1 LNASRRGRSRGGT
14 PSGYTPLTPAFDQ
27 PYFVGITV
35 GVDPEMTPLQPLAA
49 SPYAIRSASQW
60 QVVVGTTQQ
69 AHPNTGYMLTSSSQ
83 VTVTLPT
90 ASNPGDIVRVS
101 GVGAGGWKLA
111 QNAGQSVNAGNL
123 GASVSVGSIWT
134 PRDINRGWYA
144 VASSADGS
152 KLVAAV
158 QNGQLYTSTDSG
170 ATWTPRESNRTYR
183 AAIYRWG
190 QFVPLSHEGA
200 MTNN

>member
-1 LNASRRGRSRGGT
+1 
-14 PSGYTPLTPAFDQ
+14 
-27 PYFVGITV
+27 
-35 GVDPEMTPLQPLAA
+35 
-49 SPYAIRSASQW
+49 
-60 QVVVGTTQQ
+60 
-69 AHPNTGYMLTSSSQ
+69 MLTSSSQ

-190 QFVPLSHEGA
+190 SVRA
-200 MTNN
+200 A